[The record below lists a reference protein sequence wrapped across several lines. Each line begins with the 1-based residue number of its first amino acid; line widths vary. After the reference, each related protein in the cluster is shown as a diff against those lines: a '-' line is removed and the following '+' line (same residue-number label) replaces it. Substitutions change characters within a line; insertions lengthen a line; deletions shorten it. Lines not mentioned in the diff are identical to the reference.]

1 MEEKIS
7 VQKATVYVMV
17 ATLLSKVLGFFR
29 EILLG
34 SRYGATYIT
43 DAYLISLTI
52 PLTLFASIA
61 AAIST
66 TYIPIYSHI
75 RLEHGQKESI
85 RFTNKVLN
93 IVVVGSAVLAILG
106 MIFTKPVVSVI
117 AMGFK
122 DEALKL
128 AVSFTRITFPMI
140 IFIGASHIFM
150 GFLQSNNQFTIP
162 ALTGVPY
169 NIIIITMLLLS
180 SSVGIYG
187 LVYGT
192 VVGVAMQVIIQIPS
206 LKRKGYRYQRVMDIK
221 DSNVIKVGSLALPVM
236 MGMAVQQLNAL
247 VDRMLASGLPEG
259 SITALN
265 FANRLNSFVYGVFS
279 SSIAIVI
286 YPFLSE
292 LNAKEDVD
300 NFKKT
305 LVKGLNIITLLMIPI
320 SVGAMVLRQPI
331 VSILFERGLF
341 DARATS
347 MTASALLFYS
357 LGMVFYGYRDVLNRT
372 FYSLQDTKTP
382 MLNGVIAVGVNIIF
396 NLILVRYMKHSGLAL
411 ATSISAIV
419 MTALL
424 FISLRKR
431 LGSIGWSKL
440 LSVFAKSIVASV
452 VMGLV
457 IYGLNAYAIS
467 RFNSVSGIISFVIL
481 GVIIICGV
489 LVYLTLIYLFKVE
502 ELSWFSNA
510 LKRYI
515 KERRS

>member
-1 MEEKIS
+1 
-7 VQKATVYVMV
+7 
-17 ATLLSKVLGFFR
+17 
-29 EILLG
+29 
-34 SRYGATYIT
+34 
-43 DAYLISLTI
+43 
-52 PLTLFASIA
+52 
-61 AAIST
+61 
-66 TYIPIYSHI
+66 
-75 RLEHGQKESI
+75 
-85 RFTNKVLN
+85 
-93 IVVVGSAVLAILG
+93 
-106 MIFTKPVVSVI
+106 
-117 AMGFK
+117 
-122 DEALKL
+122 
-128 AVSFTRITFPMI
+128 
-140 IFIGASHIFM
+140 
-150 GFLQSNNQFTIP
+150 
-162 ALTGVPY
+162 
-169 NIIIITMLLLS
+169 
-180 SSVGIYG
+180 
-187 LVYGT
+187 
-192 VVGVAMQVIIQIPS
+192 
-206 LKRKGYRYQRVMDIK
+206 MDIK